1 MYPNRIEL
9 NNPYVRF
16 PWGFCGCGSW
26 NADAVLAHPFDRGAF
41 GFRKVKYGV
50 INYLCLIW
58 PVYGDAVAR
67 QRYLYAILHSIW
79 RLTHPLSDALCRCD
93 ASAFCD
99 VTPTATTKQNLWNTL
114 PQQFGR
120 HSR

>member
-1 MYPNRIEL
+1 MTSIASRINEIIACCWTRKEYSTRTFYRVYPNRIEL

-67 QRYLYAILHSIW
+67 QRCPCNGPLW
-79 RLTHPLSDALCRCD
+79 RGGWWCEE
-93 ASAFCD
+93 
-99 VTPTATTKQNLWNTL
+99 W
-114 PQQFGR
+114 
-120 HSR
+120 